1 MNCYR
6 WQNFTDANQLL
17 QEEEDSF
24 GTSYDLRVDGMKI
37 ITNYS

>member
-6 WQNFTDANQLL
+6 WQNFTEANQLL
-17 QEEEDSF
+17 QEEDSF
-24 GTSYDLRVDGMKI
+24 GTSYGLRVDGMKI

>member
-6 WQNFTDANQLL
+6 WQNLKDVNQLL
-17 QEEEDSF
+17 QGEEDSF
-24 GTSYDLRVDGMKI
+24 GALYGVHVDGMKI